1 MKPQPP
7 PEKKP
12 EPKPE
17 VKPAPATQQPSAIP
31 TIKAKLRGEV
41 VTADT
46 RGAGTDA
53 KVTLWVTDVNGKVI
67 GPMLVRE
74 EGEN

>member
-1 MKPQPP
+1 M
-7 PEKKP
+7 
-12 EPKPE
+12 
-17 VKPAPATQQPSAIP
+17 
-31 TIKAKLRGEV
+31 
-41 VTADT
+41 TADT

-74 EGEN
+74 EGKLYNIFFLAIKNKLT

>member
-1 MKPQPP
+1 MYKQAQKPS
-7 PEKKP
+7 E
-12 EPKPE
+12 
-17 VKPAPATQQPSAIP
+17 TP

-74 EGEN
+74 EGKLYKIFLSYNKK